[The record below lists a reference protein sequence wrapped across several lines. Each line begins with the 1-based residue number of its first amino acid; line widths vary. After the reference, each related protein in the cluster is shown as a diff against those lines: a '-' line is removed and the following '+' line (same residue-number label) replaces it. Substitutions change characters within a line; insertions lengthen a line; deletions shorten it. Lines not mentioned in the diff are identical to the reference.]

1 MTTLPCRPA
10 ITLVEFEQIYDE
22 YLYLCNDNQ
31 SQVNAEEIS
40 LSKLK
45 ASHFLTQEEK
55 DAILNQNLSQYLEQL
70 DRELFKNDV
79 FEEVKEEI
87 EEASHPAEGKPKDS
101 PVKQTPEK
109 NVEEDAN
116 ENQVV
121 Q

>member
-1 MTTLPCRPA
+1 MTNPTLRPA

-31 SQVNAEEIS
+31 TQVNAEEIS

-70 DRELFKNDV
+70 DRELFKNDE
-79 FEEVKEEI
+79 FEEVKDI
-87 EEASHPAEGKPKDS
+87 IGKLPYTQQVQYLARQMHIADF
-101 PVKQTPEK
+101 VA
-109 NVEEDAN
+109 AN
-116 ENQVV
+116 QQEFD
-121 Q
+121 